1 MEKDITFIDV
11 VDLKGIVRAS
21 TLPPRVG
28 LDRSGDEHLSFKIRQ
43 SYLEDVHMN
52 EDGTTGQEVS
62 APLRSRTDPSRI
74 IGFLVNHYDSSVI
87 NGLLTGDLI
96 LEMGALTQIR
106 GMGQTGE
113 TYLVNQDRLMVTDSL
128 FVKDA
133 SFRQRVRTY
142 PVEQCFQDN
151 KEVKGVWVSYH
162 GKRAAGASMCITIG
176 GFRWALIS
184 EQNENET
191 FSRSVT

>member
-11 VDLKGIVRAS
+11 VDLKGIVVAS
-21 TLPPRVG
+21 TLPSRIG

-52 EDGTTGQEVS
+52 EDGTMGQEVS

-74 IGFLVNHYDSSVI
+74 IGFLANHYDSSVI

-96 LEMGALTQIR
+96 LEMGALTQTR

-113 TYLVNQDRLMVTDSL
+113 TYLVNKDRLMVTDSL
-128 FVKDA
+128 FVKNA
-133 SFRQRVRTY
+133 SFRQSVTDLSR
-142 PVEQCFQDN
+142 
-151 KEVKGVWVSYH
+151 
-162 GKRAAGASMCITIG
+162 GAM
-176 GFRWALIS
+176 
-184 EQNENET
+184 
-191 FSRSVT
+191 FSRQ